1 MSKPLN
7 FDVAV
12 KQLDGTEISD
22 LGKPLTIGRILSSQ
36 FASAT
41 KGDALKLFSWAQKL
55 YAGEPVDLDPS
66 DKEVFK
72 EFVKNSETLTILVKA
87 QALAILG

>member
-1 MSKPLN
+1 MSKQLDFNVPL
-7 FDVAV
+7 

-22 LGKPLTIGRILSSQ
+22 MGKPLTIGRILSSQ

-41 KGDALKLFSWAQKL
+41 KGDALKLFGWATKL
-55 YAGEPVDLDPS
+55 YDGKPLDLDES

-72 EFVKNSETLTILVKA
+72 EFIKNSDQLTNLTKA
-87 QALAILG
+87 QALQVLS